1 MFNHN
6 VYFWLKPDL
15 DEDALEAFEQG
26 LKTLCQDTPA
36 TSGYY
41 GKPVVSDRE
50 VVDSSYSYGL
60 ILFFDDA
67 EGQDA
72 YQVGE
77 VHQQFLADHAAKWK
91 RVLVYDT
98 EVN

>member
-15 DEDALEAFEQG
+15 DKDALEAFERG
-26 LKTLCQDTPA
+26 LQTLCEDTPA

-41 GKPVVSDRE
+41 GKPVPTDRD

-60 ILFFDDA
+60 ILFFDDLA
-67 EGQDA
+67 AQDA

-77 VHQQFLADHAAKWK
+77 VHQQFLADHAAKWE
-91 RVLVYDT
+91 RVRVFDT
-98 EVN
+98 ELK

>member
-6 VYFWLKPDL
+6 VYFWLKDGLNEDDL
-15 DEDALEAFEQG
+15 TAFEQG
-26 LKTLCQDTPA
+26 LQALCEDTTA

-41 GKPVVSDRE
+41 GKPVEADRD

-77 VHQQFLADHAAKWK
+77 VHQQFLADHASKWD

-98 EVN
+98 EVE